1 MAVRRL
7 NGVGEVAG
15 DWRSH
20 TVTIEYDPESIDV
33 EAIQQAM
40 MVRIRLHGARR
51 FVRRPGTYL

>member
-20 TVTIEYDPESIDV
+20 TVTIEYDPGSIDV
-33 EAIQQAM
+33 EAIQEAIM
-40 MVRIRLHGARR
+40 LFGYDSMVQDAS
-51 FVRRPGTYL
+51 